1 MANDGG
7 IKDTKLDSSMPSAGD
22 TEKSKGLK
30 SGGDFDKKAGAVN
43 EKAKKGGAA
52 SIAEDAKKAVKD
64 PKAAVLDNMA
74 KRGGKAGAAAKKMK
88 DTVEKIKM
96 IRRII
101 NVVQKVVQFII
112 KWAKPIAIVAAVVIL
127 VFNLVVFSLG
137 VAQSVAPSPHYYC
150 DFEANR
156 AIKNSEVYKQYC
168 TRREL
173 IWGVDN
179 INGHYIVQDGVG
191 PASSCAMANMLLRFY
206 TIDTTDLW
214 FGETN
219 VYEYLWQSDGQYNNK
234 GNSLGN
240 STTANNSLRNILN
253 DYNIVTPNKE
263 DSTATMPNGS
273 REFANLNGKTNYDM
287 SNWGYLRDDTIDVK
301 DYQQTS
307 SLYEDNKENKK
318 WVWDLSFDNEAPGS
332 VWGFKDGASWEKSFR
347 MNTTKFNVEQM
358 VPPSGSDAYQ
368 ILNKR
373 LIDVLNGSKKKDSWS
388 QYYKGSSGVMVEY
401 EKIDNSA
408 GKSITHT
415 ILITKREVNGSNVTW
430 YGVDSS
436 LGTSGGWEGPL
447 DGSGNFVADDT
458 AIASL
463 LSGLDSNNGTVT
475 ASIGGKSYTFIIKRI
490 GYCTRARFG
499 FWF

>member
-7 IKDTKLDSSMPSAGD
+7 IKDTKLDSSMPSAGG
-22 TEKSKGLK
+22 TERSKGLK
-30 SGGDFDKKAGAVN
+30 NDGDFNKKAGAVN
-43 EKAKKGGAA
+43 NKAKKGGVAGT
-52 SIAEDAKKAVKD
+52 AEDAKKTVKD
-64 PKAAVLDNMA
+64 PKTAALDKTA
-74 KRGGKAGAAAKKMK
+74 QRGGKAGAAAKKMK
-88 DTVEKIKM
+88 EAANQIKM

-101 NVVQKVVQFII
+101 NTSKKVVQFLV
-112 KWAKPIAIVAAVVIL
+112 KWGKLIAIVTAVVVL
-127 VFNLVVFSLG
+127 VFNLVIFSLG

-156 AIKNSEVYKQYC
+156 TIKNSEVYKQYC

-173 IWGVDN
+173 TWGVDN
-179 INGHYIVQDGVG
+179 INGHYIVQDGTG
-191 PASSCAMANMLLRFY
+191 PASSCAMANMILRFY

-219 VYEYLWQSDGQYNNK
+219 VYEYLWQSDGEYTNK

-253 DYNIVTPNKE
+253 GYNITAPNEE

-301 DYQQTS
+301 DYQQSS
-307 SLYEDNKENKK
+307 SLYENNEDNKK
-318 WVWDLSFDNEAPGS
+318 WVWDLSFDNKAPGS
-332 VWGFKDGASWEKSFR
+332 VWGFKDGASWETSFR

-358 VPPSGSDAYQ
+358 VPPSGPDAYQ

-401 EKIDNSA
+401 DKIDNYT

-415 ILITKREVNGSNVTW
+415 ILITKREVNGNNVTW

-447 DGSGNFVADDT
+447 DGSGNFVADDS

-475 ASIGGKSYTFIIKRI
+475 SYIGGKSYTFIIKRI